1 MNSRHFTI
9 DDRVII
15 LKDIIDNR
23 SIRSIAKELDVQPS
37 SISRELKAH
46 RILDQASRYVHS
58 SGGCIRVAK
67 APWVCHE

>member
-1 MNSRHFTI
+1 M
-9 DDRVII
+9 DDRVIL

-46 RILDQASRYVHS
+46 RVLD
-58 SGGCIRVAK
+58 
-67 APWVCHE
+67 

>member
-1 MNSRHFTI
+1 MSSRHFTM
-9 DDRVII
+9 DDRVIL

-46 RILDQASRYVHS
+46 RVLD
-58 SGGCIRVAK
+58 
-67 APWVCHE
+67 